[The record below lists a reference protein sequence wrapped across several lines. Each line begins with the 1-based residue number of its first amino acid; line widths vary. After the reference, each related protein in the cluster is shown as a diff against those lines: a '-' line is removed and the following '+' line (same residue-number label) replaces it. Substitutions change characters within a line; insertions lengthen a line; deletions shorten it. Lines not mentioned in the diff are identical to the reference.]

1 MVRLCTRRQSVG
13 VSNKEMSSKA
23 AARTAA
29 PRFVPAARSRARYA
43 GAAVRLPVRRRTL
56 PFYYTFAERKSLPP
70 ELFRM
75 ILWHA
80 VRTSRRDTD
89 GVRGQGLGIERSFHM
104 IRRRI
109 TSFVLAGSLAC
120 SPLMVGCEN
129 LPGNEKT
136 QGAVIGGLAGAGA
149 GALIGGSKH
158 RLLGALIGGAAGAG
172 GGYLVGANW
181 DKISGKKKDE
191 AERANERA
199 QREPARAEDAR
210 DARTADLNN
219 DGFVTLDEVVAMRK
233 ADLSDSEM
241 IDRLERTQQYFE
253 LTDEQER
260 YLRDNG
266 VSNRVVLAMRNM
278 NPEEPRQASD
288 RSRGNER
295 IGSEHR

>member
-1 MVRLCTRRQSVG
+1 LQ
-13 VSNKEMSSKA
+13 
-23 AARTAA
+23 
-29 PRFVPAARSRARYA
+29 
-43 GAAVRLPVRRRTL
+43 
-56 PFYYTFAERKSLPP
+56 
-70 ELFRM
+70 
-75 ILWHA
+75 
-80 VRTSRRDTD
+80 
-89 GVRGQGLGIERSFHM
+89 
-104 IRRRI
+104 
-109 TSFVLAGSLAC
+109 
-120 SPLMVGCEN
+120 
-129 LPGNEKT
+129 
-136 QGAVIGGLAGAGA
+136 GAGA
-149 GALIGGSKH
+149 GALIGGKEH

-172 GGYLVGANW
+172 GGYLIGANW

-199 QREPARAEDAR
+199 KREPARAEDAR

-233 ADLSDSEM
+233 AGLSDSEM

-288 RSRGNER
+288 RTQGNER